1 MFARFL
7 RRRGW
12 LLAAAVLTAAVVV
25 PVAWAAS
32 WVNVGQAQI
41 RLNEQPSKD
50 VITDQPR
57 YQDEMRL
64 YVTGHSPCG
73 GNNFWMEY
81 LYPDL
86 TLYDISSFR
95 EICTGAE
102 TPSVWNQNGGNK
114 YAACG
119 ELNNEPTDPTSTCQ
133 RHSTTS

>member
-12 LLAAAVLTAAVVV
+12 VLASAVATAAIIV

-32 WVNVGQAQI
+32 WVNVGPI
-41 RLNEQPSKD
+41 DVHLNQQVGKS
-50 VITDQPR
+50 VITQQPR

-64 YVTGHSPCG
+64 YVTTHSPCG
-73 GNNFWMEY
+73 GPNFAMEY

-86 TLYDISSFR
+86 SLYALSSLR

-102 TPSVWNQNGGNK
+102 TPSVWNVNGGNK
-114 YAACG
+114 YAACA
-119 ELNNEPTDPTSTCQ
+119 EHQNEPTDPGSTCQ